1 MIVVEAKEARE
12 KLDMATCIGLMR
24 EGLSALENGS
34 AMQPLRS
41 VNKLPHGNLFGFMP
55 AYLGDGD
62 YFGAKVI
69 TAFHANAGTEYNTD
83 SVQILILDIKTGVAY
98 RLLGHGDGILG
109 IQVHLA
115 GFLAVDVLVGIE
127 VLHFACELGLE

>member
-1 MIVVEAKEARE
+1 MGPWKRIELGTCGLAVQGIVACFFFERA
-12 KLDMATCIGLMR
+12 DT
-24 EGLSALENGS
+24 
-34 AMQPLRS
+34 
-41 VNKLPHGNLFGFMP
+41 
-55 AYLGDGD
+55 
-62 YFGAKVI
+62 
-69 TAFHANAGTEYNTD
+69 ANAGTEYNTD